1 MIGFCLQNV
10 YTLCLVF
17 DTMILF
23 IIHQLIFF
31 LSFNKYLI
39 GIKGIYLNLTVHP
52 ILIIFCQTSKDQKS
66 LDLLAVLKN
75 RKDKFGWDNVN

>member
-1 MIGFCLQNV
+1 MTF
-10 YTLCLVF
+10 Y
-17 DTMILF
+17 DW
-23 IIHQLIFF
+23 F
-31 LSFNKYLI
+31 LSPECLYLMPCIRYHDLVYNPSTNFSLSFTKYLI

-75 RKDKFGWDNVN
+75 RKDKFG